1 MGEPRAS
8 GLEARPLKV
17 RPVYCGP
24 PRLCGTT
31 ADLTE
36 LMGRV
41 PK

>member
-8 GLEARPLKV
+8 GLEARLLKV
-17 RPVYCGP
+17 GPAYCGP
-24 PRLCGTT
+24 PWLCGTT